1 MNDYQFKTK
10 PFKHQLTTLNIAAD
24 KKNYAFF
31 MEMGTGKSKVL
42 IDNIAILYLKKKI
55 NAALIIAPKG
65 VYRNWMNQELP
76 KHMPDNID
84 CNIVCWTPTP
94 NKQQKEQL
102 EGLKV
107 FTEKLNIFLMNVE
120 ALSTIKGYEAA
131 FNFVKNHRTL
141 VAVDESTTI
150 KSPTASRTKSA
161 IKLGINATYRRI
173 LTGSP
178 VTKSPLDLYTQC
190 QFLNPDLLGFNS
202 FWAFKSRYALMA
214 HRNAAGG
221 AHSYHHII
229 KYVRLDE
236 LNQKLDGF
244 STRILKEECLDL
256 PEKIYM
262 KRNIELTSEQSKAY
276 NEMKQFAVAEL
287 EDKTMTAFSA
297 LTQMMRLHQ
306 ITCGHVTTDDGTVQE
321 IKSNRVKELLSLLEE
336 TDGKIIIWANYRYD
350 IQTITRELEKKYG
363 KESVAS
369 FYGDTPVDKRDQII
383 SDFQD
388 KENNLTYLVANPKTG
403 GYGLT
408 LTASHTVVYYSNN
421 YDLETRLQSE
431 DRAHRIGQQY
441 KVTYIDLI
449 AEKTVDERIVKALRS
464 KIDIATEV
472 LGEEIK
478 QWLV

>member
-161 IKLGINATYRRI
+161 IKLGINAAYRRI

-178 VTKSPLDLYTQC
+178 VTKSPLDLYSMSI
-190 QFLNPDLLGFNS
+190 F
-202 FWAFKSRYALMA
+202 
-214 HRNAAGG
+214 
-221 AHSYHHII
+221 
-229 KYVRLDE
+229 
-236 LNQKLDGF
+236 
-244 STRILKEECLDL
+244 
-256 PEKIYM
+256 
-262 KRNIELTSEQSKAY
+262 
-276 NEMKQFAVAEL
+276 
-287 EDKTMTAFSA
+287 
-297 LTQMMRLHQ
+297 
-306 ITCGHVTTDDGTVQE
+306 
-321 IKSNRVKELLSLLEE
+321 
-336 TDGKIIIWANYRYD
+336 
-350 IQTITRELEKKYG
+350 
-363 KESVAS
+363 ES
-369 FYGDTPVDKRDQII
+369 
-383 SDFQD
+383 
-388 KENNLTYLVANPKTG
+388 
-403 GYGLT
+403 
-408 LTASHTVVYYSNN
+408 
-421 YDLETRLQSE
+421 
-431 DRAHRIGQQY
+431 
-441 KVTYIDLI
+441 
-449 AEKTVDERIVKALRS
+449 
-464 KIDIATEV
+464 
-472 LGEEIK
+472 
-478 QWLV
+478 

>member
-1 MNDYQFKTK
+1 MTEYKFKTK
-10 PFKHQLTTLNIAAD
+10 PFLHQNDTL
-24 KKNYAFF
+24 KKSWERISYAFF

-42 IDNIAILYLKKKI
+42 IDNMAMLFEKGKI

-76 KHMPDNID
+76 KHLPDRINA
-84 CNIVCWTPTP
+84 NIVCWTPTP
-94 NKQQKEQL
+94 NKKQKE
-102 EGLKV
+102 EFESLKV
-107 FTEKLNIFLMNVE
+107 ISENLTIFLMNVE
-120 ALSTIKGYEAA
+120 ALSTLKGYEAA
-131 FNFVKNHRTL
+131 YNFVKGHETL
-141 VAVDESTTI
+141 VTVDESTTI
-150 KSPTASRTKSA
+150 KSPTASRTKSTV
-161 IKLGINATYRRI
+161 KLGLHAKYRRI

-190 QFLNPDLLGFNS
+190 QFLDSELLGFSS

-221 AHSYHHII
+221 AHSYQHII

-236 LNQKLDGF
+236 LNTKLESF
-244 STRILKEECLDL
+244 STRILKEDCLDL
-256 PEKIYM
+256 PEKVYM
-262 KRNIELTSEQSKAY
+262 KRSVELTSEQVKAY

-321 IKSNRVKELLSLLEE
+321 IKSNRLKELLNLLEE

-350 IQTITRELEKKYG
+350 IQSITKALEKKYG

-369 FYGDTPVDKRDQII
+369 FYGDTPMDQRDQIV
-383 SDFQD
+383 SNFQD
-388 KENNLTYLVANPKTG
+388 KENSLVYLVANPKTG

-421 YDLETRLQSE
+421 YDLEIRLQSE
-431 DRAHRIGQQY
+431 VQL
-441 KVTYIDLI
+441 YIIQIIMIWRKDYNQKTELI
-449 AEKTVDERIVKALRS
+449 VLVK
-464 KIDIATEV
+464 I
-472 LGEEIK
+472 IK
-478 QWLV
+478 

>member
-1 MNDYQFKTK
+1 MTEYKFKTK
-10 PFKHQLTTLNIAAD
+10 PFLHQDDTL
-24 KKNYAFF
+24 KKSWERISYAFF

-42 IDNIAILYLKKKI
+42 IDNMAMLYEEGKI

-65 VYRNWMNQELP
+65 VYRNWMRQELP
-76 KHMPDNID
+76 KHLPDRID
-84 CNIVCWTPTP
+84 HNIVCWNPTPTKAEKESLESLEVFS
-94 NKQQKEQL
+94 NKL
-102 EGLKV
+102 
-107 FTEKLNIFLMNVE
+107 TIFLVNIE
-120 ALSTIKGYEAA
+120 ALSTVKGYTACYEFLKSYNALM
-131 FNFVKNHRTL
+131 TI
-141 VAVDESTTI
+141 DESTTI

-161 IKLGINATYRRI
+161 VKLGMHAKYRRI

-178 VTKSPLDLYTQC
+178 VTKSPLDLFTQC
-190 QFLNPDLLGFNS
+190 QFLDSELLGFSS
-202 FWAFKSRYALMA
+202 FWAFKSRYALMS
-214 HRNAAGG
+214 HRHGAGG
-221 AHSYHHII
+221 SHSYHHII

-236 LNQKLDGF
+236 LNKKLDCF

-256 PEKIYM
+256 PEKIYL
-262 KRNIELTSEQSKAY
+262 KRNVELTSEQQKAY

-306 ITCGHVTTDDGTVQE
+306 ITCGHVTTDDGTINE
-321 IKSNRVKELLSLLEE
+321 IKSNRLKELLQVLEE
-336 TDGKIIIWANYRYD
+336 ADGKIIIWANYRYD
-350 IQTITRELEKKYG
+350 IQTITKALEKKYG

-369 FYGDTPVDKRDQII
+369 FFGDTPMDKRDQIV

-388 KENNLTYLVANPKTG
+388 KENSLTYLVANPKTG

-421 YDLETRLQSE
+421 YDLEIRLQSE
-431 DRAHRIGQQY
+431 DRAHRIGQNH

-449 AEKTVDERIVKALRS
+449 AENTVDEIIVKSLRN

-472 LGEEIK
+472 LGEDIK
-478 QWLV
+478 TWLV

>member
-1 MNDYQFKTK
+1 MTEYKYKTT
-10 PFKHQLTTLNIAAD
+10 PFLHQETTL
-24 KKNYAFF
+24 KKSWERISYAFF

-42 IDNIAILYLKKKI
+42 IDNMAMLFEKGKI

-76 KHMPDNID
+76 KHLPDRINA
-84 CNIVCWTPTP
+84 NIVCWTPTP
-94 NKQQKEQL
+94 NKKQKE
-102 EGLKV
+102 EFESLKV
-107 FTEKLNIFLMNVE
+107 ISENLTIFLMNVE
-120 ALSTIKGYEAA
+120 ALSTLKGYEAA
-131 FNFVKNHRTL
+131 YNFVKGHETL
-141 VAVDESTTI
+141 VTVDESTTI
-150 KSPTASRTKSA
+150 KSPTASRTKSTV
-161 IKLGINATYRRI
+161 KLG
-173 LTGSP
+173 LF
-178 VTKSPLDLYTQC
+178 VTQC
-190 QFLNPDLLGFNS
+190 QFLDSELLGFSS

-221 AHSYHHII
+221 AHSYQHII

-236 LNQKLDGF
+236 LNTKLESF
-244 STRILKEECLDL
+244 STRILKEDCLDL
-256 PEKIYM
+256 PEKVYM
-262 KRNIELTSEQSKAY
+262 KRSVELTSEQVKAY

-306 ITCGHVTTDDGTVQE
+306 ITCGHVTTDDGTIQE
-321 IKSNRVKELLSLLEE
+321 IKSNRLKELLNLLEE

-350 IQTITRELEKKYG
+350 IQSITKALEKKYG

-369 FYGDTPVDKRDQII
+369 FYGDTPMDQRDQIV
-383 SDFQD
+383 SNFQD
-388 KENNLTYLVANPKTG
+388 KENSLVYLVANPKTG

-421 YDLETRLQSE
+421 YDLEIRLQSE
-431 DRAHRIGQQY
+431 DRAHRIGQNH

-449 AEKTVDERIVKALRS
+449 AEKTVDEVIVKSLRN

-472 LGEEIK
+472 LGEDMK
-478 QWLV
+478 TWLV

>member
-1 MNDYQFKTK
+1 MTEYKYKTT
-10 PFKHQLTTLNIAAD
+10 PFLHQETTL
-24 KKNYAFF
+24 KKSWERISYAFF

-42 IDNIAILYLKKKI
+42 IDNMAMLFEKGKI

-76 KHMPDNID
+76 KHLPDRINA
-84 CNIVCWTPTP
+84 NIVCWTPTP
-94 NKQQKEQL
+94 NKKQKE
-102 EGLKV
+102 EFESLKV
-107 FTEKLNIFLMNVE
+107 ISENLTIFLMNVE
-120 ALSTIKGYEAA
+120 ALSTLKGYEAA
-131 FNFVKNHRTL
+131 YNFVKGHETL
-141 VAVDESTTI
+141 VTVDESTTI
-150 KSPTASRTKSA
+150 KSPTASRTKSTV
-161 IKLGINATYRRI
+161 KLGLHAKYRRI

-190 QFLNPDLLGFNS
+190 QFLDSELLGFSS

-221 AHSYHHII
+221 AHSYQHII

-236 LNQKLDGF
+236 LNTKLESF
-244 STRILKEECLDL
+244 STRILKEDCLDL
-256 PEKIYM
+256 PEKVYM
-262 KRNIELTSEQSKAY
+262 KRSVELTSEQVKAY

-321 IKSNRVKELLSLLEE
+321 IKSNRLKELLNLLEE

-350 IQTITRELEKKYG
+350 IQSITKALEKKYG

-369 FYGDTPVDKRDQII
+369 FYGDTPMDQRDQIV
-383 SDFQD
+383 SNFQD
-388 KENNLTYLVANPKTG
+388 KENSLVYLVANPKTG

-421 YDLETRLQSE
+421 YDLEIRLQSE
-431 DRAHRIGQQY
+431 DRAHRIGQNH

-449 AEKTVDERIVKALRS
+449 AEKTVDEVIVKSLRN

-472 LGEEIK
+472 LGEDMK
-478 QWLV
+478 TWLV

>member
-1 MNDYQFKTK
+1 
-10 PFKHQLTTLNIAAD
+10 
-24 KKNYAFF
+24 
-31 MEMGTGKSKVL
+31 
-42 IDNIAILYLKKKI
+42 
-55 NAALIIAPKG
+55 
-65 VYRNWMNQELP
+65 
-76 KHMPDNID
+76 
-84 CNIVCWTPTP
+84 
-94 NKQQKEQL
+94 
-102 EGLKV
+102 
-107 FTEKLNIFLMNVE
+107 
-120 ALSTIKGYEAA
+120 
-131 FNFVKNHRTL
+131 
-141 VAVDESTTI
+141 
-150 KSPTASRTKSA
+150 
-161 IKLGINATYRRI
+161 
-173 LTGSP
+173 
-178 VTKSPLDLYTQC
+178 
-190 QFLNPDLLGFNS
+190 
-202 FWAFKSRYALMA
+202 
-214 HRNAAGG
+214 
-221 AHSYHHII
+221 
-229 KYVRLDE
+229 
-236 LNQKLDGF
+236 
-244 STRILKEECLDL
+244 
-256 PEKIYM
+256 M
-262 KRNIELTSEQSKAY
+262 KRNIELTSEQIKAY